1 MKDILYLHGYKGDS
15 KSLIGNHINDIS
27 IVPDINYDNLF
38 DAENIINNYILD
50 NNIQLLIGNSL
61 GGFFANHFSE
71 KYNIPCILIN
81 PCISIES
88 LDVLNIKKNTE
99 KYYNISTNNNL
110 VRKIILLGENDELFD
125 YKITKEFFENKEIY
139 LTKDTHKFK
148 DLNLISNI
156 IDKIY
161 FPNVDLDI

>member
-15 KSLIGNHINDIS
+15 KSTIGNHIRDIS
-27 IVPDINYDNLF
+27 IIPDINYDNLF
-38 DAENIINNYILD
+38 DAENTINNYITE

-81 PCISIES
+81 PCISIPS
-88 LDVLNIKKNTE
+88 LDVMDIKKNTE
-99 KYYNISTNNNL
+99 HYTTLSTNDNSI
-110 VRKIILLGENDELFD
+110 RKIILLGENDDLFD
-125 YKITKEFFENKEIY
+125 YKITKDFFHNKEIF

-148 DLNLISNI
+148 DLDLITKAINS
-156 IDKIY
+156 IY